1 MVLRLPRGARVLF
14 IAGLLLASALAC
26 ARAQGLTSAPSALE
40 GGLHTIESAGETREY
55 LVHLPP
61 RLGATPV
68 PVILNFHGFG
78 SNAAEQETLSGMSAL
93 ADEAGFIVV
102 YPQGMGDPPAWR
114 VGPGEAYEKDAA
126 FIADLLDALE
136 REYPIDRRRVYATG
150 ISNGGGMVHRL
161 GCEMAD
167 RFAAIA
173 PVSGAYLLSEICS
186 PSRPLPVLAFH
197 GTGDR
202 IVPYDGAGKALPP
215 IPTWAARWADRD
227 GCDGASRVFFDQD
240 VVLGERW
247 SDCDGQAEVLLYT
260 IDGGGHT
267 WPGALALPG
276 ADTIDASAT
285 MWDFFVAHPL
295 P

>member
-1 MVLRLPRGARVLF
+1 LF
-14 IAGLLLASALAC
+14 
-26 ARAQGLTSAPSALE
+26 RPE

-61 RLGATPV
+61 ALGASPV

-78 SNAAEQETLSGMSAL
+78 SNAAKQEILSGMSAL

-102 YPQGMGDPPAWR
+102 YPQGLGDPPAWR
-114 VGPGEAYEKDAA
+114 VGPGEAFEKDAA
-126 FIADLLDALE
+126 FIADLLDELAMD
-136 REYPIDRRRVYATG
+136 YPINRRRVDATG
-150 ISNGGGMVHRL
+150 MSNGGGMVHRL

-167 RFAAIA
+167 RFAAFA
-173 PVSGAYLLSEICS
+173 PVSGAYLLSEICL

-202 IVPYDGAGKALPP
+202 IVPYDGAGKVLPP
-215 IPTWAARWADRD
+215 IPIWAAHWAERD
-227 GCDGASRVFFDQD
+227 GCDGPSQVFVDQD
-240 VVLGERW
+240 GVVGERW
-247 SDCDGQAEVLLYT
+247 SNCDAQAEVLLYT
-260 IDGGGHT
+260 LDGGGHT

-285 MWDFFVAHPL
+285 MWDFFVSHPL